1 MSESEGLHL
10 VYIGS
15 PENGLAQAGHVID
28 LDGVTT
34 VVFGRRTQGRE
45 LGLVRRGQLAEIGI
59 ALPWVSGRHCE
70 LDITT
75 FDPLRATLID
85 LGSRNGTRLASA
97 MVRGSAPLDVGQV
110 FEIGRSFWML
120 REGRVSR
127 SDVDPPHPLLDEDTG
142 HLQRAAR
149 SRMPVLVSGP
159 RGAGKR
165 RVASWMHRTSGRPGR
180 FVSVD
185 LAGPTSAL
193 RERLTPDATSVP
205 PVLREAKAG
214 TLCLAS
220 VDALSL
226 QAQSLVREVLAAAAE
241 AEGLDVRVIVTS
253 TRDLRQAVAQGK
265 FGRELFARLS
275 GCQVHVPGLHERADQ
290 LGVLIRT
297 FFTGDLGPE
306 LHVTTEAFRFAL
318 DYEWPH
324 NMQQL
329 NHALTNAMTIASREG
344 WVGRP
349 VLEQAVEQA
358 EAKAHLDPFRAA
370 DA

>member
-28 LDGVTT
+28 LAGVTT
-34 VVFGRRTQGRE
+34 AVFGRKTQGRE
-45 LGLVRRGQLAEIGI
+45 LGVARHGLVAEIGV

-70 LDITT
+70 LNITSH
-75 FDPLRATLID
+75 DPLRATLID
-85 LGSRNGTRLASA
+85 LGSRNGTRLAGA
-97 MVRGSAPLDVGQV
+97 LVRGSAATELGQV
-110 FEIGRSFWML
+110 FEVGRSFWML
-120 REGRVSR
+120 RQGRVCR
-127 SDVDPPHPLLDEDTG
+127 SEDPPHPLLDDDHE

-149 SRMPVLVSGP
+149 SRMPMLVSGP
-159 RGAGKR
+159 RGVGKR
-165 RVASWMHRTSGRPGR
+165 RVASWMHRTSGRPGS

-185 LAGPTSAL
+185 LSGPTSAL
-193 RERLTPDATSVP
+193 RERLLPDSTATVP
-205 PVLREAKAG
+205 ALRQARDG
-214 TLCLAS
+214 TLCLAG

-226 QAQSLVREVLAAAAE
+226 QAQSLVREVLAAAAD
-241 AEGLDVRVIVTS
+241 AQGLDVRVIVTS
-253 TRDLRQAVAQGK
+253 TRDLRQAVAQGT

-275 GCQVHVPGLHERADQ
+275 GCHVHVPGLHERADQ
-290 LGVLIRT
+290 LGVLIRS
-297 FFTGDLGPE
+297 FFSGDLGPE

-318 DYEWPH
+318 DYAWPH

-329 NHALTNAMTIASREG
+329 GQALTDAMTIASREG

-358 EAKAHLDPFRAA
+358 ESRAQLDPFRANGA
-370 DA
+370 